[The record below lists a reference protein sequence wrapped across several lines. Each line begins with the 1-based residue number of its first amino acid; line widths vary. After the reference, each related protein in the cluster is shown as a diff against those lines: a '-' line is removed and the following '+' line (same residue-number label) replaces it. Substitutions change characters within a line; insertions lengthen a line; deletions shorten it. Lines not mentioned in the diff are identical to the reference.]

1 MYNIRKAE
9 EKDIAGCIE
18 LLHQVCNVHASIR
31 PDLFKKG
38 STKYNEEDLKKIF
51 KDENT
56 PVFVYVEDDKVLG
69 YGFCQIIITNGI
81 VNPKEIKTLYIDDIC
96 VDEASRG
103 RHIGKNIFYYILDYA
118 RSINCYNIT
127 LNVWEGNDS
136 AKKFYESCKMH
147 VQKTCM
153 ELIL

>member
-81 VNPKEIKTLYIDDIC
+81 VNPKEIKTLYNVDFRVLLFSYREGETIYEEHLYVLDSDVKFDTSKSYKIDTYQ
-96 VDEASRG
+96 
-103 RHIGKNIFYYILDYA
+103 NIIV
-118 RSINCYNIT
+118 R
-127 LNVWEGNDS
+127 
-136 AKKFYESCKMH
+136 YEEIANA
-147 VQKTCM
+147 T
-153 ELIL
+153 I